1 MRIVSLAALWVCSKQ
16 CAAQPR
22 RHASGVCGSAA
33 RAELLVRELVATGA
47 GNPPRQENAIS
58 AARYLRGILS
68 YSVCARLVTTVIPKP
83 LIGTD
88 ANIAT
93 RKETGFTYGHVRSGR
108 APVPDR
114 R

>member
-16 CAAQPR
+16 CAALPR
-22 RHASGVCGSAA
+22 RHASDVRGSAA

-47 GNPPRQENAIS
+47 GNALQQENAIS
-58 AARYLRGILS
+58 AALYLRSILS
-68 YSVCARLVTTVIPKP
+68 SSVCARLATTVIPKP
-83 LIGTD
+83 LIGAD

-93 RKETGFTYGHVRSGR
+93 RKETGFTYGHVLSGR
-108 APVPDR
+108 APAPGR

>member
-1 MRIVSLAALWVCSKQ
+1 MRIVSLAALWVSLRRCV
-16 CAAQPR
+16 AQPQR
-22 RHASGVCGSAA
+22 RASGVRGSAETA
-33 RAELLVRELVATGA
+33 KLPVRELVATGA
-47 GNPPRQENAIS
+47 GNPPRQENATS
-58 AARYLRGILS
+58 AALYLRSILS
-68 YSVCARLVTTVIPKP
+68 SSVCARLVTTVIPKP

-108 APVPDR
+108 ALVPGR